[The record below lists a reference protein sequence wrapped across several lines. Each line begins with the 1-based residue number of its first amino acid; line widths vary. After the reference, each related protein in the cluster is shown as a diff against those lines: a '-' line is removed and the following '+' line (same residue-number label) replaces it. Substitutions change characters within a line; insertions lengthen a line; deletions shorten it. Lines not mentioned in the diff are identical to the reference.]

1 MVAEDGEQAWALFQ
15 QGDYPIVVTDWMMPK
30 VDGIELIRRIRAS
43 EHADYVYTILLTARS
58 QKEDLVEGMEAGADD
73 FIAKPFDRD
82 ELRVR
87 LREGERIVGLE
98 RDLAERSRALR
109 QEPTPDAA
117 AAESG
122 RLGPAAVEIV
132 RAIQN
137 PMNELTDYL
146 TALRRELSAVRNA
159 LRQYRETRQ
168 RLAAAHPELHVEA
181 VQIEGQLDGI
191 NLDGLCDQTVRSLEQ
206 VRNVLKSLEEVSE
219 KPGASSQ

>member
-1 MVAEDGEQAWALFQ
+1 
-15 QGDYPIVVTDWMMPK
+15 
-30 VDGIELIRRIRAS
+30 
-43 EHADYVYTILLTARS
+43 
-58 QKEDLVEGMEAGADD
+58 
-73 FIAKPFDRD
+73 
-82 ELRVR
+82 
-87 LREGERIVGLE
+87 
-98 RDLAERSRALR
+98 
-109 QEPTPDAA
+109 
-117 AAESG
+117 
-122 RLGPAAVEIV
+122 LGPAAVEIV